1 MIKKE
6 DIKGIVIIALFYLF
20 IESIGITCPI
30 KFLTGISCAGCGM
43 SRAYVSLLKGDIVMA
58 FHYHPL
64 FMLPPVLLL
73 SLTFKNKMT
82 DKLFKVTI
90 SICVI
95 LFVIVYVFRL
105 IDTSDDIVVCAINN
119 GIIYKAVEYIASTL
133 GFK

>member
-43 SRAYVSLLKGDIVMA
+43 SRAYVSLLKGDIAMA

-64 FMLPPVLLL
+64 FMLPLALLL
-73 SLTFKNKMT
+73 SLIFRNRMNE
-82 DKLFKVTI
+82 KLFKIII
-90 SICVI
+90 SIYAT
-95 LFVIVYVFRL
+95 LFVSVYVLRL
-105 IDTSDDIVVCAINN
+105 LDTSDDIVVCAINN
-119 GIIYKAVEYIASTL
+119 GVIYKAIEYIASTL